1 MLKSVRTPQVLAS
14 LAARRCFTQSA
25 LRASV
30 STSSS
35 GADDQAIL
43 LEKVQ
48 LPQIDRLNAFKAASS
63 GVPGLFSQKVL
74 DDVWFQQLDTNLVH
88 LKDAI
93 VQSTSS
99 NYLDCFDSSN
109 SSSIDKN
116 LDSSNKIINQYRDLL
131 QKISNKF
138 DDDESYL
145 FDLTASIYNLFYFLS
160 SLKSNPAN
168 SLAKPDASVLLQ
180 SPQELTSNT
189 PSNEVFV
196 SLINKSFGSMDEFLT
211 LLSDSAN
218 SIKGNGYTW
227 LIYKH
232 IENSVTFSKL
242 GHLSILNTYNNGLP
256 HTFTSNRVSS
266 GRDFENKKLNKNY
279 ESEKFSS
286 NRIPTM
292 DDADALNS
300 LNFTFTPLLAIG
312 SNPSF
317 YLRDY
322 GVYGKQQYINNVI
335 NCIDWEIVNDRI
347 PSKK

>member
-1 MLKSVRTPQVLAS
+1 M
-14 LAARRCFTQSA
+14 LAALPGRRAFTHTAVRGQVSG
-25 LRASV
+25 AS
-30 STSSS
+30 SRSS
-35 GADDQAIL
+35 GSDEQALL

-48 LPQIDRLNAFKAASS
+48 LPQIDRLNAFKAAGS
-63 GVPGLFSQKVL
+63 GIPGLLSQHVL
-74 DDVWFQQLDTNLVH
+74 EDVWSRQLDSNLGQ

-93 VQSTSS
+93 VQSTSN
-99 NYLDCFDSSN
+99 NYLDCFDSAN
-109 SSSIDKN
+109 SSIDKN
-116 LDSSNKIINQYRDLL
+116 LESSNKIINQYRDLL

-160 SLKSNPAN
+160 SLKANPAN
-168 SLAKPDASVLLQ
+168 TVAKASASALLA
-180 SPQELTSNT
+180 SPGEAVANA

-286 NRIPTM
+286 NKIPSM
-292 DDADALNS
+292 EDADALNS

-312 SNPSF
+312 SNPAF

-335 NCIDWEIVNDRI
+335 SCIDWDIVNDRI